1 MLHLLDSV
9 ASGIK
14 QRGLGHW
21 LAQNVALEEIRE
33 PDFGFVF
40 EVDGCW
46 DGEDFCKLIVSIC
59 FAIGRERGGENVG
72 VGDGAGATY
81 DPIPPTSTA

>member
-1 MLHLLDSV
+1 MLHLLNSV

-21 LAQNVALEEIRE
+21 FAQNVALEEVGE

-40 EVDGCW
+40 EVDGCG
-46 DGEDFCKLIVSIC
+46 DGEDFCWGC
-59 FAIGRERGGENVG
+59 
-72 VGDGAGATY
+72 
-81 DPIPPTSTA
+81 